1 MSTRKA
7 QHPWGTKWAGAKPSP
22 PPLLPIPVGRRSA
35 LRLGIAK
42 GHLVSAVAASYT
54 ANAPGGWVGCIG
66 VVDELVVDGVGEEV
80 RRAGGDRPRAA
91 KRLQGRIADA
101 ASRSAASEI
110 LQGVF
115 LPALTHQSVDVTPPA
130 LTVVSL
136 RP

>member
-1 MSTRKA
+1 MA
-7 QHPWGTKWAGAKPSP
+7 GAGAKPSP
-22 PPLLPIPVGRRSA
+22 GPLLPIPGRTLFSLPLGDRVGLRR
-35 LRLGIAK
+35 LRRRCVLHHI
-42 GHLVSAVAASYT
+42 
-54 ANAPGGWVGCIG
+54 PGWAGGGVCG

-101 ASRSAASEI
+101 TSRSAASEI